1 MREVD
6 SVNTVRRKVDRLR
19 RARGQKHS
27 LFRALAHVGVLGW
40 LMILPLVG
48 FTALGHALDVMFAMR
63 SLALSGVLLGLVIGG
78 YLVWRS
84 VDREL
89 EEPVTEVA
97 VTEIPANEDAI
108 ERGAEEPRE
117 P

>member
-1 MREVD
+1 MREAD
-6 SVNTVRRKVDRLR
+6 SVNAVRRKVDRLR
-19 RARGQKHS
+19 RARGQKHT

-40 LMILPLVG
+40 LMILPLVAL
-48 FTALGHALDVMFAMR
+48 TALGHALDVMFATR
-63 SLALSGVLLGLVIGG
+63 WLALSGVLLGLVIGG

-89 EEPVTEVA
+89 RD
-97 VTEIPANEDAI
+97 PASPEAPATDANK
-108 ERGAEEPRE
+108 EPRQ